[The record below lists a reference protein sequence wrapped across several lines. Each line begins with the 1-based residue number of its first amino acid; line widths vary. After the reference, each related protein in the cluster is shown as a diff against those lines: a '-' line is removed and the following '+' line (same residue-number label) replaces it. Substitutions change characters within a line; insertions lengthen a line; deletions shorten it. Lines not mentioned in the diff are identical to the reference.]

1 MAEIT
6 LLPLIQEAVKTAM
19 RNRDKE
25 IVTTLRMAI
34 SELKKEEIDNK
45 VTLDDTFVIS
55 ILQRMIKQRKDAAS
69 QFQEANRHELA
80 EKERNEIAMLSEFLP
95 EQLSNDD
102 LLQIV
107 KEEIITSEAS
117 SMKDIGKVMGS
128 LKPKLLG
135 KADMSTVSKL
145 VKEQLSNNN

>member
-19 RNRDKE
+19 RNHDKE

-45 VTLDDTFVIS
+45 VTLDDAFVIS

-69 QFQEANRHELA
+69 QFQEANRPELA
-80 EKERNEIAMLSEFLP
+80 EKERNEITMLSEFLP

-107 KEEIITSEAS
+107 KAEIISSEAS

-135 KADMSTVSKL
+135 KADMSTVSRL
-145 VKEQLSNNN
+145 VKEQLSQ

>member
-45 VTLDDTFVIS
+45 ATLDDTFVIS

-69 QFQEANRHELA
+69 QFQEANRPELA
-80 EKERNEIAMLSEFLP
+80 EKERNEITMLSDFLP

-107 KEEIITSEAS
+107 KAEIISFEAS

-135 KADMSTVSKL
+135 KADMSTVSRL
-145 VKEQLSNNN
+145 VKEQLSQ

>member
-45 VTLDDTFVIS
+45 VTLDDAFVIS

-69 QFQEANRHELA
+69 QFQEANRPELA
-80 EKERNEIAMLSEFLP
+80 EKERNEITMLSEFLP

-102 LLQIV
+102 LLQVV
-107 KEEIITSEAS
+107 KTEIISSEAR

-135 KADMSTVSKL
+135 KADMSTVSRL
-145 VKEQLSNNN
+145 VKEQLSQ

>member
-19 RNRDKE
+19 RNHDKE

-45 VTLDDTFVIS
+45 VALEDTFVTS

-69 QFQEANRHELA
+69 QFQEANRPELA
-80 EKERNEIAMLSEFLP
+80 EKERNEITMLSEFLP

-107 KEEIITSEAS
+107 KTEIISSEAN
-117 SMKDIGKVMGS
+117 SMKDIGKIMGS

-135 KADMSTVSKL
+135 KADMSTVSRL
-145 VKEQLSNNN
+145 VKEQLSQ

>member
-6 LLPLIQEAVKTAM
+6 LLPLIQETVKTAM
-19 RNRDKE
+19 RNHDKE

-45 VTLDDTFVIS
+45 VTLDDSFVIS

-69 QFQEANRHELA
+69 QFQKANRPELA
-80 EKERNEIAMLSEFLP
+80 KKERNEILMLSEFLP
-95 EQLSNDD
+95 EQMSEED

-107 KEEIITSEAS
+107 KEEILSSGAS
-117 SMKDIGKVMGS
+117 SMQDIGKIMGS
-128 LKPKLLG
+128 LKTKLLG

-145 VKEQLSNNN
+145 VKEQLSQ

>member
-80 EKERNEIAMLSEFLP
+80 EKERNEIVMLSEFLP
-95 EQLSNDD
+95 EQMSNDD

-107 KEEIITSEAS
+107 KAEIISSEAG

-135 KADMSTVSKL
+135 KADMSTVSRL
-145 VKEQLSNNN
+145 VKEQLSQ

>member
-45 VTLDDTFVIS
+45 VTLDDAFVIS

-80 EKERNEIAMLSEFLP
+80 EKERNEITMLSDFLP

-107 KEEIITSEAS
+107 KAEIISFEAS

-135 KADMSTVSKL
+135 KADMSTVSRL
-145 VKEQLSNNN
+145 VKEQLS

>member
-45 VTLDDTFVIS
+45 VTLDDAFVIS

-69 QFQEANRHELA
+69 QYQEANRPELA
-80 EKERNEIAMLSEFLP
+80 EKERNEITMLSDFLP
-95 EQLSNDD
+95 EQLSKDD

-107 KEEIITSEAS
+107 KAEIISFEAS

-135 KADMSTVSKL
+135 KVDMSTVSRL
-145 VKEQLSNNN
+145 VKEQLS

>member
-45 VTLDDTFVIS
+45 VTLDDAFVIS

-80 EKERNEIAMLSEFLP
+80 EKERNEIVMLSEFLP

-107 KEEIITSEAS
+107 KAEIISSEAR

-135 KADMSTVSKL
+135 KADMSTVSRL
-145 VKEQLSNNN
+145 VKEQLSQ

>member
-19 RNRDKE
+19 RNHDKE

-45 VTLDDTFVIS
+45 VTLDDSFVIS

-69 QFQEANRHELA
+69 QFQEANRPELA
-80 EKERNEIAMLSEFLP
+80 EKEKNEILMLSEFLP
-95 EQLSNDD
+95 EQMSEED

-107 KEEIITSEAS
+107 KKEILSSGAS
-117 SMKDIGKVMGS
+117 SMQDIGKIMGS
-128 LKPKLLG
+128 LKAKLLG

-145 VKEQLSNNN
+145 VKEHLSQ

>member
-1 MAEIT
+1 MAEII
-6 LLPLIQEAVKTAM
+6 LLPLIQEAIKTAM
-19 RNRDKE
+19 RNHDKE

-45 VTLDDTFVIS
+45 ITLDDSFVIS

-69 QFQEANRHELA
+69 QFQEANRPELA
-80 EKERNEIAMLSEFLP
+80 EKEKNEILMLSEFLP
-95 EQLSNDD
+95 EQMSEED

-107 KEEIITSEAS
+107 KKEILSSGAS
-117 SMKDIGKVMGS
+117 SMQDIGKIMGS
-128 LKPKLLG
+128 LKAKLLG

-145 VKEQLSNNN
+145 VKEHLSQ

>member
-19 RNRDKE
+19 RNRNKE

-34 SELKKEEIDNK
+34 SELKKEEIDKK
-45 VTLDDTFVIS
+45 VTLDDVFVIS

-69 QFQEANRHELA
+69 QFQEANRPELA
-80 EKERNEIAMLSEFLP
+80 EKERNEITMLSEFLP
-95 EQLSNDD
+95 EQISEED

-107 KEEIITSEAS
+107 KDEIISSNAS
-117 SMKDIGKVMGS
+117 SMQDIGKIMGS
-128 LKPKLLG
+128 LKIKLLG

-145 VKEQLSNNN
+145 VKEQLS

>member
-45 VTLDDTFVIS
+45 VTLDDAFVIS

-69 QFQEANRHELA
+69 QFQEANRPELA
-80 EKERNEIAMLSEFLP
+80 EKEKNEIAMLSEFLP

-102 LLQIV
+102 LLRMVKAEIV
-107 KEEIITSEAS
+107 SFEAS

-135 KADMSTVSKL
+135 KADMSTVSRI
-145 VKEQLSNNN
+145 VKEQLSQ

>member
-45 VTLDDTFVIS
+45 ATLDDTFVIS

-69 QFQEANRHELA
+69 QFQEANRPELA
-80 EKERNEIAMLSEFLP
+80 EKERNEITMLSDFLP
-95 EQLSNDD
+95 EQLSKDD

-107 KEEIITSEAS
+107 KAEIISFEAS

-135 KADMSTVSKL
+135 KADMSTVSRL
-145 VKEQLSNNN
+145 VKEQLS

>member
-6 LLPLIQEAVKTAM
+6 LLPLIQEAVKAAM

-69 QFQEANRHELA
+69 QFQEANRPELA
-80 EKERNEIAMLSEFLP
+80 EKERNEIVMLSEFLP

-107 KEEIITSEAS
+107 KAEIISSEAS

-135 KADMSTVSKL
+135 KADMSTVSRL
-145 VKEQLSNNN
+145 VKEQLSQ

>member
-45 VTLDDTFVIS
+45 ITLDDTFVVS

-69 QFQEANRHELA
+69 QFQEANRPELA
-80 EKERNEIAMLSEFLP
+80 EKERNEITMLSEFLP

-107 KEEIITSEAS
+107 KGEIIRSEAS

-135 KADMSTVSKL
+135 KADMSTVSRL
-145 VKEQLSNNN
+145 VKEQLSQ

>member
-80 EKERNEIAMLSEFLP
+80 EKERNEIVMLSEFLP
-95 EQLSNDD
+95 EQMSNDD

-107 KEEIITSEAS
+107 KAEIISSEAG
-117 SMKDIGKVMGS
+117 SMKDIG
-128 LKPKLLG
+128 
-135 KADMSTVSKL
+135 
-145 VKEQLSNNN
+145 

>member
-6 LLPLIQEAVKTAM
+6 LLPLIQEAVKTGM
-19 RNRDKE
+19 RNHDKE

-45 VTLDDTFVIS
+45 ITLDDSFVIS

-69 QFQEANRHELA
+69 QFQEANQPELA
-80 EKERNEIAMLSEFLP
+80 EKEKNEILMLSEFLP
-95 EQLSNDD
+95 EQMSEED

-107 KEEIITSEAS
+107 KEEILSSGAS
-117 SMKDIGKVMGS
+117 SMQDIGKIMGS
-128 LKPKLLG
+128 LKAKLLG

-145 VKEQLSNNN
+145 VKEQLSQ

>member
-45 VTLDDTFVIS
+45 VILDDSFVIS

-69 QFQEANRHELA
+69 QFQEANRPELA
-80 EKERNEIAMLSEFLP
+80 KKERNEILMLSEFLP
-95 EQLSNDD
+95 EQMSEED
-102 LLQIV
+102 LIQIV
-107 KEEIITSEAS
+107 KEEVISSDAS
-117 SMKDIGKVMGS
+117 SMQDIGKIMGS

-135 KADMSTVSKL
+135 KADMSTVSRL
-145 VKEQLSNNN
+145 VKEQLSQ

>member
-6 LLPLIQEAVKTAM
+6 LLPLIQEAVKSAM
-19 RNRDKE
+19 RSHDKE

-45 VTLDDTFVIS
+45 VALDDPFVIS

-69 QFQEANRHELA
+69 QFQDANRPELA
-80 EKERNEIAMLSEFLP
+80 EKERNEITMLSEFLP
-95 EQLSNDD
+95 EQMSEED
-102 LLQIV
+102 LMQIV
-107 KEEIITSEAS
+107 KEEIISSDAS
-117 SMKDIGKVMGS
+117 SMQDIGKIMGS

-135 KADMSTVSKL
+135 KADMSTVSRL
-145 VKEQLSNNN
+145 VKEQLSQ

>member
-19 RNRDKE
+19 RNRNKE

-34 SELKKEEIDNK
+34 SELKKEEIDKK
-45 VTLDDTFVIS
+45 VTLDDVFVIS

-69 QFQEANRHELA
+69 QFQDANRPELA
-80 EKERNEIAMLSEFLP
+80 EKERNEITMLSEFLP
-95 EQLSNDD
+95 EQMSEED

-107 KEEIITSEAS
+107 KEEIISSNAS
-117 SMKDIGKVMGS
+117 SMQDIGKIMGS
-128 LKPKLLG
+128 LKIKLLG

-145 VKEQLSNNN
+145 VKEQLS

>member
-1 MAEIT
+1 MADIT

-19 RNRDKE
+19 KNRDKE

-135 KADMSTVSKL
+135 KADMSTVSRL
-145 VKEQLSNNN
+145 VKEQLSQ

>member
-80 EKERNEIAMLSEFLP
+80 EKERNEIVMLSEFLP
-95 EQLSNDD
+95 EQLSNDE

-107 KEEIITSEAS
+107 KAEIISSEAG

-135 KADMSTVSKL
+135 KADMSTVSRL
-145 VKEQLSNNN
+145 VKEQLSQ

>member
-6 LLPLIQEAVKTAM
+6 LLPLIQQAVKTAM

-45 VTLDDTFVIS
+45 ATLDDTFVIS

-69 QFQEANRHELA
+69 QFQEANRPELA
-80 EKERNEIAMLSEFLP
+80 EKERNEITMLSDFLP

-107 KEEIITSEAS
+107 KAEIISFEAS

-135 KADMSTVSKL
+135 KADMSRVSRL
-145 VKEQLSNNN
+145 VKEQLS

>member
-6 LLPLIQEAVKTAM
+6 LLPLIQEAVKSAM

-25 IVTTLRMAI
+25 VVTTLRMAI

-45 VTLDDTFVIS
+45 VILDDAFVIS

-69 QFQEANRHELA
+69 QFQDANRPELA
-80 EKERNEIAMLSEFLP
+80 EKERNEITMLSEFLP
-95 EQLSNDD
+95 EQMSEED
-102 LLQIV
+102 LMQII
-107 KEEIITSEAS
+107 KEEIISSDAS
-117 SMKDIGKVMGS
+117 SMQDIGKIMSS

-135 KADMSTVSKL
+135 KADMSAVSRL
-145 VKEQLSNNN
+145 VKEQLSQ

>member
-45 VTLDDTFVIS
+45 VTLDDAFVIS

-69 QFQEANRHELA
+69 QFQEANRPELA
-80 EKERNEIAMLSEFLP
+80 EKERNEITMLSEFLP

-107 KEEIITSEAS
+107 KAEIISSEAS

-135 KADMSTVSKL
+135 KADMSTVSRL
-145 VKEQLSNNN
+145 VKEQLS

>member
-45 VTLDDTFVIS
+45 VTLDDAFVIS

-80 EKERNEIAMLSEFLP
+80 EKERNEITMLSEFLP
-95 EQLSNDD
+95 EQMSNDD

-107 KEEIITSEAS
+107 KAEIISSEAG

-135 KADMSTVSKL
+135 KADMSTVSRL
-145 VKEQLSNNN
+145 VKEQLSQ

>member
-6 LLPLIQEAVKTAM
+6 LLPLIQEAVKAAM

-80 EKERNEIAMLSEFLP
+80 EKERNEIVMLSEFLP

-107 KEEIITSEAS
+107 KAEIISSEAG
-117 SMKDIGKVMGS
+117 SMKDIGKVMVS

-135 KADMSTVSKL
+135 KADMSTVSRL
-145 VKEQLSNNN
+145 VKEQLSQ

>member
-45 VTLDDTFVIS
+45 VTLDDAFVIS

-69 QFQEANRHELA
+69 QFQEANRPELA
-80 EKERNEIAMLSEFLP
+80 EKERNEITMLSEFLP

-107 KEEIITSEAS
+107 KAEIISSEAG

-135 KADMSTVSKL
+135 KADMSTVSRL
-145 VKEQLSNNN
+145 VKEQLSQ

>member
-69 QFQEANRHELA
+69 QFQEANRPELA
-80 EKERNEIAMLSEFLP
+80 EKEKNEITMLSEFLP

-102 LLQIV
+102 LLKIV
-107 KEEIITSEAS
+107 KAEIISSEAS

-135 KADMSTVSKL
+135 KADMSTVSRL
-145 VKEQLSNNN
+145 VKEQLSQ

>member
-45 VTLDDTFVIS
+45 VTLDDAFVIS

-69 QFQEANRHELA
+69 QFQEANRPELA
-80 EKERNEIAMLSEFLP
+80 EKERNEITMLSEFLP
-95 EQLSNDD
+95 EQLSNND

-107 KEEIITSEAS
+107 KAEIISSEAS

-135 KADMSTVSKL
+135 KADMSTVSRL
-145 VKEQLSNNN
+145 VKEQLSQ